1 MRLIL
6 ERTLDWIW
14 YRPNPVKWLLW
25 PLGTLFRVAAELKRL
40 AYRFGI
46 LSIARLP
53 VPVIV
58 VGNITVGGTGKT
70 PFVIWLA
77 SELRTRGY
85 RVGIVS
91 RGYGGMAQSW
101 PQSVAAASDPTLVG
115 DEPVLLA
122 RATGCAVTVGPDRV
136 AAAQALLAA
145 DRLDVILSD
154 DGLQHHA
161 LGRTIE
167 IAVVDGERGLGNG
180 FCLPAGPLREPQ
192 RRIDCV
198 DAVVANGGSW
208 NRPGVFRA
216 QPAAQ
221 RLYQVAGSGRK
232 SLEEFRDTRVHA
244 VAGIANPARFFDL
257 LEAAGVDV
265 LPHPLPD
272 HARFDVASLEFG
284 DSCPVLVTEKDA
296 VKCRSFAHAN
306 VWCVPIKL
314 EFGAEDRERLM
325 QRVLGLLGTMD

>member
-25 PLGTLFRVAAELKRL
+25 PLGTLFRIVAELKRL

-91 RGYGGMAQSW
+91 RGCGGMAQSW

-145 DRLDVILSD
+145 DRLDCNP
-154 DGLQHHA
+154 
-161 LGRTIE
+161 
-167 IAVVDGERGLGNG
+167 ER
-180 FCLPAGPLREPQ
+180 R
-192 RRIDCV
+192 
-198 DAVVANGGSW
+198 W
-208 NRPGVFRA
+208 
-216 QPAAQ
+216 PAAPC
-221 RLYQVAGSGRK
+221 
-232 SLEEFRDTRVHA
+232 TR
-244 VAGIANPARFFDL
+244 
-257 LEAAGVDV
+257 
-265 LPHPLPD
+265 PD
-272 HARFDVASLEFG
+272 H
-284 DSCPVLVTEKDA
+284 
-296 VKCRSFAHAN
+296 
-306 VWCVPIKL
+306 
-314 EFGAEDRERLM
+314 
-325 QRVLGLLGTMD
+325 